1 MNKLDK
7 TLAFALATMTI
18 PVQANDSIASITN
31 QSNENAI
38 TVLSQTPTDGQWEF
52 ITFEDAKNMQELQWL
67 FEEMMNDEK
76 FKVLID
82 KYWYEEVQKVLKKII
97 FDPNTTRHLKKL
109 LKDEEIQ
116 QALKEWNEE
125 LVKQKVS
132 DECKTH
138 VWRIVFCTIMVE
150 ALSAFLFCV
159 GLAIKDNKENPP
171 RVPGYNP

>member
-1 MNKLDK
+1 MKNLDK
-7 TLAFALATMTI
+7 TLALAFATMMT
-18 PVQANDSIASITN
+18 PVQANIDSITH

-38 TVLSQTPTDGQWEF
+38 TVLSQTSTDGQWEF
-52 ITFEDAKNMQELQWL
+52 ITFEDAKNMQEFQWL

-76 FKVLID
+76 IKVLID

-109 LKDEEIQ
+109 LEDEEIQ

-150 ALSAFLFCV
+150 ALSAFLFWV
-159 GLAIKDNKENPP
+159 GLAIKDNKKNPP